1 MKTENNA
8 VKKGTGQ
15 IHILKYIIIIL
26 LVTSTYSCTLLKKI
40 GIFQPTRSN
49 KGSYSDI
56 SAGKKNPV
64 KNKNIPENTSADP
77 QAETRAAEAEKI
89 KVKENIQQPEVKE
102 NIQQAGIKNIKVKV
116 KKDFAGTKV
125 VSETAS
131 KKLKPKKS
139 TNRVS
144 VLSKK
149 KSARINMKKL
159 TVFNCKASDKTI
171 IQANDKTIIQDDNTS
186 TFFSKYS
193 KKLGIPF
200 DGTENIQL
208 IMAVD
213 EWLGTPFKWGGCSKY
228 GIDCSCLVQSIY
240 KNVYGIDLNRT
251 TIGMFTTNLAT
262 VEKEDLQEG
271 DLIFFKIRG
280 NKISHVGIYL
290 KHNKFIHSTLTK
302 GVMINDLDQ
311 NYYKKRFLSG
321 RRVSDTLHRVTKL
334 SPKTEQP
341 EKKQN
346 SDIVSLN
353 QPRVKT
359 EAGIQDTYSKSTEWM
374 KQSITHHKNFGGL
387 GYASPALYG
396 RAN

>member
-1 MKTENNA
+1 MKTKNNA
-8 VKKGTGQ
+8 MKGQ
-15 IHILKYIIIIL
+15 IHTLKHIIIIL
-26 LVTSTYSCTLLKKI
+26 LITSTYSCTLLKEI
-40 GIFQPTRSN
+40 GIFPARSR

-56 SAGKKNPV
+56 SAGKKNPF
-64 KNKNIPENTSADP
+64 KNKNIPENTSAAS
-77 QAETRAAEAEKI
+77 QAETRAAEPEKT
-89 KVKENIQQPEVKE
+89 KEKERIQQPEIKE
-102 NIQQAGIKNIKVKV
+102 NIQQADIKNIKVKV
-116 KKDFAGTKV
+116 KKDFAGDKV

-139 TNRVS
+139 ANRVS
-144 VLSKK
+144 VSSKK
-149 KSARINMKKL
+149 KSVRINMKKL
-159 TVFNCKASDKTI
+159 TVLNSKDGDETIIQESDKTV
-171 IQANDKTIIQDDNTS
+171 TQDDNTS

-193 KKLGIPF
+193 RKLGIPF

-240 KNVYGIDLNRT
+240 KNVYGIELNRT

-321 RRVSDTLHRVTKL
+321 RRVTDSLHRITKL

-346 SDIVSLN
+346 PDIVSLN
-353 QPRVKT
+353 QPRVKS
-359 EAGIQDTYSKSTEWM
+359 EAGMQDAYSKSTEWM

-387 GYASPALYG
+387 RYTSPALYG
-396 RAN
+396 QAN